1 MVQKSDALFV
11 TKASLCFVPAPAPL
25 LLALPPEGAGWQP
38 VISNESSSVQT
49 KIENSRI
56 EFSGRIGF
64 LGT

>member
-1 MVQKSDALFV
+1 MVQNSDALFV
-11 TKASLCFVPAPAPL
+11 TKASLCFVPAPP